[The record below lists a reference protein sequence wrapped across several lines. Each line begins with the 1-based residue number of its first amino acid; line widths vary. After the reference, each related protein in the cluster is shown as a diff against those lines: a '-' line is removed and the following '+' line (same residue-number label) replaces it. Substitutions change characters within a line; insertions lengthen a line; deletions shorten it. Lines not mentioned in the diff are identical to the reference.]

1 MKVLL
6 GNSYKIPAMCILGYT
21 QTQRDANWTKS
32 MTAAANTGRFR
43 RIYEGILFL
52 TLFKFYLVNSFLEFF
67 ISLELFKITDPTF
80 ARQAINYYS

>member
-1 MKVLL
+1 
-6 GNSYKIPAMCILGYT
+6 MCILGYT

-43 RIYEGILFL
+43 MCEGILFL

-67 ISLELFKITDPTF
+67 ISLELFNKITGPTF
-80 ARQAINYYS
+80 ARQTINYYS